1 MCRITKGVL
10 GAAFI
15 VAVAPSALA
24 DPPAAPGVDITVKG
38 NAPAVC
44 SLGAWTKLS
53 GPGAF
58 SGGTNAVVTFSNSDM
73 VNGDA
78 MSVLGPEDAVTMR
91 APFLC
96 NTQLTYG
103 LETMKG
109 KFSLDSEMTPPAG
122 FSRQW
127 DYSLAFGTA
136 DAGGGYVSNAHHEW
150 DSSMSGGPYGG
161 ESIRPS
167 TYNSL
172 KAAYFLLTFTPHSQA
187 ARMVAGNYS
196 ETLTLTISQAQ

>member
-1 MCRITKGVL
+1 MYRISKGVL
-10 GAAFI
+10 GAAFFA
-15 VAVAPSALA
+15 AVTPAAMA
-24 DPPAAPGVDITVKG
+24 DPPVSPAVDITVKG

-58 SGGTNAVVTFSNSDM
+58 AGGTNAIVTFSNSDM
-73 VNGDA
+73 VDGDA
-78 MSVLGPEDAVTMR
+78 MSALGPEDAVTLR
-91 APFLC
+91 APLLC

-103 LETMKG
+103 LGAMKG
-109 KFSLDSEMTPPAG
+109 RFSLDSNMTPPAG

-150 DSSMSGGPYGG
+150 DGSMSGGPYGG
-161 ESIRPS
+161 ETIRPS
-167 TYNSL
+167 TDNSL
-172 KAAYFLLTFTPHSQA
+172 KAAYFLLTFTPHSQT

-196 ETLTLTISQAQ
+196 EILTLTISQAQ